1 MIKEINKT
9 ASERESGAVR
19 LSRLFELLP
28 ERARR
33 ELSNISLSVHNMEGR
48 LSEVRLTSSGR
59 SSLVIGGEN
68 YPLLSRF
75 SPVEIEDTLLK
86 LTEGGI
92 FAHRD
97 TIASGYISAGCGI
110 RVGVSGS
117 ARYEGARM
125 VGVGGAVTLVFRM
138 PVGECDFAEE
148 LFLKW
153 RKMGF
158 PSLLILAASMGGKT
172 TAIAALARLLGSVGK
187 KRVSIVD
194 ERCEFDSAAYL
205 DTFVNILS
213 GYRRASGIEQS
224 LRTMSAEVIVTDEI
238 VSADEVN
245 AIKIAAHSGAILLA
259 SAHATTLEGAMRRE
273 VLKPLFDDGVFGAVA
288 ILSRSG
294 GKFSYEL
301 KELPGL

>member
-1 MIKEINKT
+1 MIKEKNKT
-9 ASERESGAVR
+9 VCEREGGAVR

-33 ELSNISLSVHNMEGR
+33 EISDISLSVYNIEAR
-48 LSEVRLTSSGR
+48 LSEVRLSSTGR
-59 SSLVIGGEN
+59 SSMVIGGEN
-68 YPLLSRF
+68 YPFISRF
-75 SPVEIEDTLLK
+75 SSVEIEDTLLR

-125 VGVGGAVTLVFRM
+125 VGVDSVCTLIFRM
-138 PVGECDFAEE
+138 PIGECDFAGE
-148 LFLKW
+148 LFSEW

-158 PSLLILAASMGGKT
+158 PSLLILGASMGGKT
-172 TAIAALARLLGSVGK
+172 TAIASLARLLGSVGK

-194 ERCEFDSAAYL
+194 ERCEFDPVAYV

-213 GYRRASGIEQS
+213 GYRRASGIEQA
-224 LRTMSAEVIVTDEI
+224 LRTMSSEVIVTDEI
-238 VSADEVN
+238 VSADEVD

-259 SAHATTLEGAMRRE
+259 SAHATTLRGAMSRE
-273 VLKPLFDDGVFGAVA
+273 VLKPLFADGVFGAVA
-288 ILSRSG
+288 ILSRLG
-294 GKFSYEL
+294 AKFSYEL
-301 KELPGL
+301 KELSAP